1 MNKDILNFKVLFVVG
16 IFFLI
21 IAFDKLVYIG
31 FIQECCTINGRQSN
45 IFAETINN
53 EFNQDRAVNLAR
65 EQNKKILL
73 NLGSSRS
80 LGFYKSPT
88 NSQIDNTPYL
98 SSSSRIALKEWE
110 ILPSAYPGAS
120 SLISLVRLRQ
130 WIDHG
135 LAPNKIAVEISPF
148 ALSENNQWFRH
159 ELLNAIPP
167 SYFLQ
172 HPQDIS
178 WKHLRKLIGSRIF
191 ALSRFKLGKPVN
203 SKSDWDLMFE
213 KVKET
218 NSSQK
223 IDPPIEGGIKYG
235 EEAVTDKLVYDFV
248 IKEITRTTLNNFVFS
263 EDLKAYVLKMADVC
277 LENKIDVVFW
287 IPKNHPDLNLAMNK
301 HIPSNEWKSLLNEI
315 QSKGIKVVDLN
326 DQEKMKCDYFS
337 DPFHQDVR
345 CFPEI
350 GNILIEN

>member
-1 MNKDILNFKVLFVVG
+1 MIKDVFNNKVLFVIG

-21 IAFDKLVYIG
+21 LGFDKLVYIG

-53 EFNQDRAVNLAR
+53 EFNQDKLVYLAH

-98 SSSSRIALKEWE
+98 SSSSKIALKQWE

-135 LAPNKIAVEISPF
+135 LVPDKVAIEISPF

-167 SYFLQ
+167 NYFLY
-172 HPQDIS
+172 HPKDIS
-178 WKHLRKLIGSRIF
+178 WNHLRKLFGSRIF

-223 IDPPIEGGIKYG
+223 TDPPQEGGIKFG

-263 EDLKAYVLKMADVC
+263 QDLKDYVLKMADIC
-277 LENKIDVVFW
+277 IQNNIEVVFW
-287 IPKNHPDLNLAMNK
+287 IPKNHPDLNSAMNQ
-301 HIPSNEWKSLLNEI
+301 HIPQKEWESFLNQI
-315 QSKGIKVVDLN
+315 KSKGTKVLDLN
-326 DQEKMKCDYFS
+326 DPELLKCDYFS

-350 GNILIEN
+350 GSKLIEN